1 MSAAPSTAGSSMKEA
16 KGSLDVMLHPLV
28 IINISDHYTRA
39 KVTGGASVRVYGALL
54 GFQAGRRVDIENS
67 FEFLVAKDEAG
78 EWKVDVELIRT
89 RLGLYKRGFDA
100 IDIVG
105 WYSTGRDVASDD
117 LSLHQQMEQFNENPF
132 YLVLD
137 PQPLPGAKELPI
149 LLLET
154 NVKTVAQTVQT
165 EFARVPYHIDSSDA
179 ERIAV
184 DHVSRVSGSGKSQL
198 TSHLVNMHSSIKMLT
213 ERIGFIAAYLEN
225 VKAGALP
232 PDQTVLRSI
241 GALMQ
246 QLPAIDSARFSGDFA
261 DEHNDALLLT
271 YLSALT
277 KTSAALAQLTEKFNV
292 AFDRSAS
299 RRRGF

>member
-1 MSAAPSTAGSSMKEA
+1 MTAPSSGGMKEA

-39 KVTGGASVRVYGALL
+39 KVEEGPTARVYGALL

-67 FEFLVAKDEAG
+67 FEFVVSRDEAG
-78 EWKVDVELIRT
+78 EWRIDVDMVKT
-89 RLGLYKRGFDA
+89 RLGLYKRGFEA

-105 WYSTGRDVASDD
+105 WYSTGKDVHEHD

-132 YLVLD
+132 YLLLD

-149 LLLET
+149 HLLET
-154 NVKTVAQTVQT
+154 NVKTVAGSNTVLT
-165 EFARVPYHIDSSDA
+165 EFERVPYHIDSNDA

-198 TSHLVNMHSSIKMLT
+198 NSHLVNMHSSIKMLT
-213 ERIGFIAAYLEN
+213 ERIGFIATYLEA
-225 VKAGALP
+225 VKAGTLP
-232 PDQTVLRSI
+232 LDHTILRSV

-246 QLPAIDSARFSGDFA
+246 QLPAIDSQRFQGDFL
-261 DEHNDALLLT
+261 EEFNDALLVT
-271 YLSALT
+271 YLSTLT
-277 KTSAALAQLTEKFNV
+277 KTSAALAQLTDKFNI
-292 AFDRSAS
+292 AFDRSSA